1 MKTTRRW
8 HGLVVALA
16 ISAAVSASIVTG
28 CSGGAKKP
36 RSASGGGA
44 VAEVDPDSAIT
55 VDGGRIS
62 VRSPVGW
69 RRGARSDDYVVRYTP
84 GKKSTPSI
92 TVIAADP
99 PAGIAEV
106 TAENHQAFVAA
117 VADQLAAT
125 FTSGGKSTLLKKPAA
140 VTLGPHLGVAW
151 TAPGTAKVDGLKQSI
166 ERCCVAIVTAGRM
179 YTVEARAPKS
189 RLDDAGRAAARGVAA
204 GIGEPVAEEQLPT
217 DAEVEPAAT
226 TAEGSDAPTEAAPA
240 SAEPAAAAE

>member
-8 HGLVVALA
+8 QGIVVALV
-16 ISAAVSASIVTG
+16 VSASLITG
-28 CSGGAKKP
+28 CSGGAKKS

-69 RRGARSDDYVVRYTP
+69 RRGARSNDYVVRYTP

-106 TAENHQAFVAA
+106 TAENHEEFVAA
-117 VADQLAAT
+117 VAEQLAAT

-140 VTLGPHLGVAW
+140 VTVGPHLGVAW
-151 TAPGTAKVDGLKQSI
+151 AAPGTAKVEGLKQSI
-166 ERCCVAIVTAGRM
+166 ERSCVAILTAGRM
-179 YTVEARAPKS
+179 YTVEARAPKG

-204 GIGEPVAEEQLPT
+204 GIGAPVAEERLPT
-217 DAEVEPAAT
+217 VDEMEPAAT
-226 TAEGSDAPTEAAPA
+226 TPDGSDPPAEAAPA